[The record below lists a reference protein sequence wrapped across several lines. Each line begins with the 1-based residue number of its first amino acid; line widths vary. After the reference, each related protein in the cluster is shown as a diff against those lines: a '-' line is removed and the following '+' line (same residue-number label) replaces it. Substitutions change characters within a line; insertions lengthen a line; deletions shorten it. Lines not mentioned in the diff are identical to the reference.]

1 MGVIL
6 MIPIDLFDCI
16 NNSLKLKVVKYVN
29 DNLKEIVEVY
39 IDYLN
44 ENDGFDVKEKLLEVL
59 PRDYIECKPEEC
71 RRLIDELYEII
82 SSTVIRDYIKPKYE
96 FILYHI
102 MYWWVEI
109 CDYEEQYILI
119 KLSDE
124 LKEEITLVKNT
135 FPMKMEEI

>member
-1 MGVIL
+1 

-59 PRDYIECKPEEC
+59 PRDYNETH
-71 RRLIDELYEII
+71 LISGGNI
-82 SSTVIRDYIKPKYE
+82 SDI
-96 FILYHI
+96 
-102 MYWWVEI
+102 
-109 CDYEEQYILI
+109 
-119 KLSDE
+119 
-124 LKEEITLVKNT
+124 
-135 FPMKMEEI
+135 